1 MHRGAALTHSTVK
14 SQHLNMAEYMMENVE
29 DDHYLEDFFPKAIP
43 HHLQPLI
50 EYRIKLVMKGDSL
63 FLPGETQVVN
73 TSCLMKGK
81 SRKKISM
88 FLTQYENLP
97 LSFES
102 CGYIDRNYTGRVMI
116 KLTNYSSKKIK
127 LNSGCPIGYI
137 VMQPYSM
144 E

>member
-1 MHRGAALTHSTVK
+1 MHRVATLTQSTLK
-14 SQHLNMAEYMMENVE
+14 FQHLNMAEYMMENVE

-43 HHLQPLI
+43 QHLQPLI
-50 EYRIKLVMKGDSL
+50 EYRIKLVMKADSL

-102 CGYIDRNYTGRVMI
+102 GGYIDRNYT
-116 KLTNYSSKKIK
+116 
-127 LNSGCPIGYI
+127 
-137 VMQPYSM
+137 
-144 E
+144 